1 MQSSTKTIYLYD
13 SSFRRRVHAW
23 RALGTVGKC
32 SKSAHIFCL
41 DTFVAFSSGFNP
53 LSINKINPFYL
64 SNAQADHESG
74 QGTYIKDSYICASLV
89 GTKHT
94 LPPTQDGDRPRVEVI
109 RSGTQPVIPAVG
121 HIITARVITI
131 TPRNASVDILA
142 VGSAPVPHR
151 CTGVIRIQDV
161 RATEI
166 DKVQLHLCFRPGDL
180 VRAQVISLGDTRS
193 YFLSTAQ
200 NELGVVEAHS
210 LAGEAMIPINWQE
223 MQCPKTKVV
232 EARKVAKIEVA
243 LE

>member
-1 MQSSTKTIYLYD
+1 M
-13 SSFRRRVHAW
+13 
-23 RALGTVGKC
+23 
-32 SKSAHIFCL
+32 
-41 DTFVAFSSGFNP
+41 
-53 LSINKINPFYL
+53 
-64 SNAQADHESG
+64 SG
-74 QGTYIKDSYICASLV
+74 QGTYIKDSYVCASVV
-89 GTKHT
+89 GTKQT

-109 RSGTQPVIPAVG
+109 RSGTQPVIPSVG
-121 HIITARVITI
+121 HIITARVISI

-142 VGSAPVPHR
+142 VGSTPVPHR

-193 YFLSTAQ
+193 YFLSTAR

-210 LAGEAMIPINWQE
+210 LAGEVMIPISWQE

-243 LE
+243 AE